1 MITQFNNHTALGV
14 ETRTRLMA
22 NTDPNIEEAD
32 SGATSPEHQA
42 LVENINLLRS
52 TIAQDPQGIG
62 DKMLAKNLLAKAQRS
77 ELRMNTTTSVDKAR
91 IIVDA
96 IVDKTESDKKY
107 FKVFVQILKSTG
119 SWTKDLVNS
128 LVRSLERCSKS
139 GTTLL

>member
-1 MITQFNNHTALGV
+1 MITQFNNYTALSV
-14 ETRTRLMA
+14 ETRTSLRA
-22 NTDPNIEEAD
+22 NTDPNTEEAD
-32 SGATSPEHQA
+32 SGFTSPEHQA
-42 LVENINLLRS
+42 LMENFNLLRS

-62 DKMLAKNLLAKAQRS
+62 DKMLAKNVLARAQRD
-77 ELRMNTTTSVDKAR
+77 ELRLRTTTNVNKAR

-96 IVDKTESDKKY
+96 IVDKTEGDEKY

-128 LVRSLERCSKS
+128 LVRSLDGFSKS